1 MLPYAANRG
10 VNGQGALGNSIMSCW
25 GHSVQS
31 AVPTLVKVIL
41 TADFVVKRCQQE
53 FVLVSPQY
61 SSLIYNTFKV
71 HPELKK

>member
-53 FVLVSPQY
+53 FVLVSSPVFFSHLQHFQG
-61 SSLIYNTFKV
+61 S
-71 HPELKK
+71 P